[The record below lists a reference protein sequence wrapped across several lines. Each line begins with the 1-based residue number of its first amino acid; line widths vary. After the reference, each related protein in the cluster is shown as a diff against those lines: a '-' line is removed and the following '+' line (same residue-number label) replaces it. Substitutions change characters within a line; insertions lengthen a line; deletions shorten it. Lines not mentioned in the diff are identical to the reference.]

1 VKTWTLR
8 TRLTAWSVLVT
19 AIALLIFGA
28 LFTGLLHYRQL
39 RALDHQLTADAHV
52 FFLEYRE
59 HGAPSENDLK
69 EAMLLLRAGARLRA
83 YAFGRSGTPPT
94 DIFPDNHADLFAV
107 VRPAGFTSQKY
118 RGVNVHVGAFEEDG
132 VTLVLV
138 ANLHPIEQTVRQ
150 SVGVYLLTL
159 PLVLLAVGVGSSWLA
174 RRALHPLTEMTKT
187 AAGISASRLEGRLAQ
202 PAVDD
207 EIGRHIAVLNDM
219 FDRLH
224 QGFEQATRFTADASH
239 ELRTPLTILRGEIE
253 HALRSGKFTEAQEP
267 VLVSLLEQVDHLQKI
282 TGNLLLLARFDA
294 GKTPLTR
301 EPVDLSALVT
311 EAAEDAELL
320 ASPGGLTVVAE
331 TTAGLQVNGDPVLL
345 RRLLL
350 NLVDNAVKHNRPD
363 GTVRL
368 QLTPA
373 PMPGSVRFV
382 IANTGPGIPAERH
395 GLLFERFLRVA
406 ADRAR
411 SSGGTGLGLSLCREI
426 ARAHGGDIALTRG
439 EANATE
445 FTVTLPAA

>member
-1 VKTWTLR
+1 MKTWTLR
-8 TRLTAWSVLVT
+8 TRLTVWSVLVT
-19 AIALLIFGA
+19 AIALIIFGVLASA
-28 LFTGLLHYRQL
+28 LLYHRQV
-39 RALDHQLTADAHV
+39 RALDHQLTADARV

-59 HGAPSENDLK
+59 HGAPNEDDLK

-83 YAFGRSGTPPT
+83 YAFGPSGALPT
-94 DIFPDNHADLFAV
+94 DIFPDNHADLFATV
-107 VRPAGFTSQKY
+107 HQVGFSNQKY
-118 RGVNVHVGAFEEDG
+118 HGVNVHTGVFEDG
-132 VTLVLV
+132 GKTLVLV
-138 ANLHPIEQTVRQ
+138 ANLHPLEETVLQ
-150 SVGVYLLTL
+150 SAVVYLLTL
-159 PLVLLAVGVGSSWLA
+159 PVVLLAVGAGSAWLA
-174 RRALHPLTEMTKT
+174 RRALQPLTEMTKT
-187 AAGISASRLEGRLAQ
+187 AAGISAARLEGRLAK
-202 PAVDD
+202 PVVDD

-219 FDRLH
+219 FDRLQ

-267 VLVSLLEQVDHLQKI
+267 VLMSLLEQVDHLQKI

-301 EPVDLSALVT
+301 EPVDLSALIT

-320 ASPGGLTVVAE
+320 ASPGGLTISADI
-331 TTAGLQVNGDPVLL
+331 APGLQVTGDPVLL

-350 NLVDNAVKHNRPD
+350 NLVDNAVKHNRPG
-363 GTVRL
+363 GTLRL
-368 QLTPA
+368 QLTRGPT
-373 PMPGSVRFV
+373 PGSVRFV

-395 GLLFERFLRVA
+395 GRLFERFLRVA

-439 EANATE
+439 EADTTE
-445 FTVTLPAA
+445 FTVTLPSP